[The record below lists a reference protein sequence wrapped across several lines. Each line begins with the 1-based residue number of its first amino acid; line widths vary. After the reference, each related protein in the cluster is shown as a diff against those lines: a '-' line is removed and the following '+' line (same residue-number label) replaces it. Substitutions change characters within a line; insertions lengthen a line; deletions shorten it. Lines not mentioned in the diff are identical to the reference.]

1 MYKTMLAIE
10 ENKIKET
17 KKGQK
22 EDWTGKKGLKN
33 VISLKKIHEVS
44 NFL

>member
-1 MYKTMLAIE
+1 LAIQ
-10 ENKIKET
+10 ENKERET

-22 EDWTGKKGLKN
+22 EACTGKKGLKN
-33 VISLKKIHEVS
+33 IIELKYKLN